1 MVSTYVKLVSD
12 NTTKLLQSGKC
23 NQTHANS
30 IFHCT
35 ASRIHT
41 HPSVWLTISNQSWG
55 INQLDCTYFSVCLSW
70 TKYLSTY
77 LVLSHLNTWLFC
89 VHCWIYS
96 IIYTMITFYI
106 STNDDASVYSKFM
119 TNELKSWTR
128 ISLPIIY
135 ILIRSTQLDTYKLTV
150 CFIQAEYVH
159 HNNDRLASHKNSPLK
174 PNCFDKLGCMCMP
187 KLWKVILNCSSS
199 TEADARAK
207 VASATSTRSSGSY
220 LSDTAPLKSR
230 RCWFYWVSS
239 S

>member
-55 INQLDCTYFSVCLSW
+55 INQLNCTYFSVCLSW

-159 HNNDRLASHKNSPLK
+159 HNNRLTSHKKSPLN
-174 PNCFDKLGCMCMP
+174 PNKICAKL
-187 KLWKVILNCSSS
+187 
-199 TEADARAK
+199 
-207 VASATSTRSSGSY
+207 
-220 LSDTAPLKSR
+220 
-230 RCWFYWVSS
+230 
-239 S
+239 

>member
-1 MVSTYVKLVSD
+1 MLILNKILVDLS
-12 NTTKLLQSGKC
+12 
-23 NQTHANS
+23 
-30 IFHCT
+30 CT
-35 ASRIHT
+35 LSFEY
-41 HPSVWLTISNQSWG
+41 LTILCAL
-55 INQLDCTYFSVCLSW
+55 LDLLH
-70 TKYLSTY
+70 YL
-77 LVLSHLNTWLFC
+77 H
-89 VHCWIYS
+89 
-96 IIYTMITFYI
+96 MITFYI
-106 STNDDASVYSKFM
+106 STNDDASVYSEFM